1 MYCEAIVAYG
11 EPLQRLENPT
21 PAPTGSEVI
30 VEITECGVCHSDVH
44 IHDGY
49 FGLGGDN
56 KLDVRAGRKL
66 PFVLGHEIGG
76 RVVAVGP
83 DAKGVSV
90 GDRRV
95 VFPWIGCGACP
106 ACERGEEQL
115 CARPAN
121 LGVQKN
127 GGFASH
133 VVVPH
138 PRYLIDFGS
147 ADPGLAAAYM
157 CSGLTAYSALKKIGA
172 TGDKEPIVIVGL
184 GGVGMMGLQFARAMF
199 DAPIVGVDV
208 DPSKLEAAKKAG
220 ASAVVNSRDEG
231 ALKAFLQETGGAYA
245 AVDFVGAEASF
256 AFAQGCVRK
265 GGKVIVVGLFGG
277 AFSMPIPLLP
287 MRAISIGGSFV
298 GSLSETQEMMELV
311 RAGKIDPIP
320 VTRRP
325 LSEAG
330 QTLDDLRQG
339 RILGRVILEPVA

>member
-30 VEITECGVCHSDVH
+30 IEITECGVCHSDVH

-157 CSGLTAYSALKKIGA
+157 CSGLTAFSAMKKLG
-172 TGDKEPIVIVGL
+172 TVTKNDPIVIVGL

-199 DAPIVGVDV
+199 DAPIIGVDV
-208 DPSKLEAAKKAG
+208 DPSKLDAALKAG
-220 ASAVVNSRDEG
+220 ATKVVNSREDG
-231 ALKAFLQETGGAYA
+231 ALKALLGETGGAYA
-245 AVDFVGAEASF
+245 AIDFVGSEASF
-256 AFAQGCVRK
+256 AFAQGVVRK
-265 GGKVIVVGLFGG
+265 GGKVLVVGLFGG
-277 AFSMPIPLLP
+277 AFGMPIPMLP
-287 MRAISIGGSFV
+287 MRAISIGGSYV
-298 GSLSETQEMMELV
+298 GSLPETVEMMELV

-320 VTRRP
+320 VTRRK
-325 LSEAG
+325 LSEATA
-330 QTLDDLRQG
+330 TLDDLRKG
-339 RILGRVILEPVA
+339 TIVGRVVLDPAL